1 MEHLDAIVK
10 LTTLLLGF
18 AGIAKWIVHR
28 IERGQREVITEH
40 KRDFKML
47 KKELKKRISKDV
59 CDRLRAQCPCSAANK
74 KETK

>member
-28 IERGQREVITEH
+28 IERGQREVITE
-40 KRDFKML
+40 
-47 KKELKKRISKDV
+47 
-59 CDRLRAQCPCSAANK
+59 PCSAANR